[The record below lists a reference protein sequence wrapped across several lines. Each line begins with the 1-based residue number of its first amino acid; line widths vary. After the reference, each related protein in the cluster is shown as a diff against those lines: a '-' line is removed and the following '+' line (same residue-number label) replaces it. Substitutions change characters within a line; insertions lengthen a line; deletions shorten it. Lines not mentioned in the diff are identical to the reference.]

1 MKNLDS
7 AQKKETI
14 PRCAQN
20 VRLLMSAPMP
30 SGQRFRVRG
39 KSLFSEYVAEC
50 MNHCTKQFLQ
60 IDKNPD
66 TLPKGRQSVAAAM
79 SWIF

>member
-1 MKNLDS
+1 
-7 AQKKETI
+7 
-14 PRCAQN
+14 
-20 VRLLMSAPMP
+20 MP